1 MQHALCHRVDP
12 EAFEHSKANLGVLA
26 QRGPLR
32 RGKRCRLTQK
42 VLREGE
48 LADVVEAGGELREL
62 ELLARKAEACGQSN
76 GKPRDA
82 LGVAPGI
89 NVPGINRF
97 REARCGAQ
105 ARGAVASVREP
116 LQLRELDDVRLV

>member
-1 MQHALCHRVDP
+1 VIGVRNEDDPSANRDLGPGEAIGIPGSVTAFVVMQHALCHRVDP

-62 ELLARKAEACGQSN
+62 ELLARK
-76 GKPRDA
+76 
-82 LGVAPGI
+82 
-89 NVPGINRF
+89 
-97 REARCGAQ
+97 
-105 ARGAVASVREP
+105 
-116 LQLRELDDVRLV
+116 

>member
-97 REARCGAQ
+97 REARCGAPSQ
-105 ARGAVASVREP
+105 GTALNGVVP
-116 LQLRELDDVRLV
+116 LAT